1 VNPLC
6 DIEKY
11 HEQFSA
17 VVANPSCRIFNTE
30 LKFDNFVMSFWEILR
45 KLKAEKKTL
54 FMIGNGASCS
64 MTSHFSVDLTKNAG
78 VHAVSFTDA
87 ALITCFSNDF
97 SYETANREMLKRYMR
112 EGDVLFAISSSGR
125 SANII
130 NAVKFVREK
139 FPESCV
145 VGFSGFSPENSL
157 HMLATHGL
165 HIKDQS
171 YGIVESAHS
180 YLLHMMIDLFIARE
194 PVARG

>member
-1 VNPLC
+1 VNPLF

-11 HEQFSA
+11 HEQFSS
-17 VVANPSCRIFNTE
+17 VIANPACKIFNTE
-30 LKFDNFVMSFWEILR
+30 VKLDHFVLSFWETLR
-45 KLKAEKKTL
+45 KLKAEKRTL

-97 SYETANREMLKRYMR
+97 SYETANMEMIKCYMK

-130 NAVKFVREK
+130 NAVNFVREK
-139 FPESCV
+139 FPKNFV
-145 VGFSGFSPENSL
+145 IGFSGFSPENSL

-180 YLLHMMIDLFIARE
+180 YLLHMMIDLFVVRE
-194 PVARG
+194 MGLS